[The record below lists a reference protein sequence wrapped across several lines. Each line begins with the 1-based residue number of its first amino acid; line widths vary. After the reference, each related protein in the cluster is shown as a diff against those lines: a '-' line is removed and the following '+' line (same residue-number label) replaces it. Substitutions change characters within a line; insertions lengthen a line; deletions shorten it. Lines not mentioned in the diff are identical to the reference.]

1 MKIVFATHNAHKVS
15 EVQAVLGSEYQLVT
29 ATEAGITEEI
39 PETQPTIEGNA
50 LQKARYVYEHTGLNC
65 FADDTG
71 LEVEALNGAPGVY
84 SARYAGEHVS
94 YADNNVLLLKNLAG
108 CENRKARFRTVI
120 ALIVDGKEYL
130 FEGRVE
136 GTIATEPHGEG
147 GFGYDPLFVPEGSQ
161 LTFAEMSSEVK
172 NKISHRGRAVAK
184 LVAFLHGKEAL

>member
-136 GTIATEPHGEG
+136 DTIATEPHGEG

-161 LTFAEMSSEVK
+161 LTFAEMSSEAK

>member
-39 PETQPTIEGNA
+39 PETQPSIEGNA

-161 LTFAEMSSEVK
+161 LTFAEMSSEAK

>member
-136 GTIATEPHGEG
+136 GAIATEPHGEG
-147 GFGYDPLFVPEGSQ
+147 GFGYDPLVVPEGSQ
-161 LTFAEMSSEVK
+161 LTFAEMSSEAK

>member
-161 LTFAEMSSEVK
+161 LTFAEMSSVAK

>member
-147 GFGYDPLFVPEGSQ
+147 GFGYDPLFIPEGSQ
-161 LTFAEMSSEVK
+161 LTFAEMSPEAK
-172 NKISHRGRAVAK
+172 NGISHRGRAVAK